1 MDFIIDQIN
10 QWIKDFLI
18 GCITGNLSGLF
29 DTVNTKVGEIAA
41 DVGKTPSG
49 WNGGVLSMIQSVSDT
64 VIVPI
69 AGMILAFVLTYELIQ
84 MLIDRNNLHDVDS
97 WIFFK
102 WAFKSFVAI
111 YLVTHTFE
119 MVLAVFDVAQHVVSS
134 SAGVIHGSTS
144 IDVDAVITSLESTL
158 EGMEIAELFGLCM
171 ETLLIRF
178 TMNIMSWC
186 IFIIIYGRM
195 IEIFLYCSLG
205 PIPIATM
212 TNREWGQM
220 GQNYMRALF
229 AIGFQGFLILVC
241 VGIYAVLVQSITTA
255 SNLHVAIWTVAG
267 YTVLLCFSL
276 FKTGSL
282 AKSIFNAH

>member
-144 IDVDAVITSLESTL
+144 IDVDAVITGLESTL

-212 TNREWGQM
+212 TNRKWGQM

>member
-134 SAGVIHGSTS
+134 SAGVIHGNTS